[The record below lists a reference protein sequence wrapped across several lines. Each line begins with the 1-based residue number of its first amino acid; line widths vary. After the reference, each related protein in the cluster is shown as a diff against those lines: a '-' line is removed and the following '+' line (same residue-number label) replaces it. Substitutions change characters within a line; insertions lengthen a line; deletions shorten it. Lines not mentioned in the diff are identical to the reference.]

1 MFVGRSKRSPS
12 YGLPACRFSGKRHVV
27 QLKSDSHVCNR
38 SLLTFRFMRE
48 PGVIIGRVVETRPH
62 PYRQRIWLSTVDIGT
77 DCKPQIVWGGMPIV
91 RTGCLV
97 PVAQPGAWLPPT
109 LKKPEWYK
117 IRRRRYA
124 GEISDGMLCSL
135 AELGWDPSVTDWVAL
150 LDTSADLRVGRPL
163 EVKAP
168 VEDWQAIALR
178 IDACKAY
185 KLAASE
191 FEDSLCKFLASLVTL
206 DSRPLGWDARHDHPP
221 GWDPPQDAMLLPALA
236 GDAQ

>member
-1 MFVGRSKRSPS
+1 
-12 YGLPACRFSGKRHVV
+12 
-27 QLKSDSHVCNR
+27 
-38 SLLTFRFMRE
+38 MRE
-48 PGVIIGRVVETRPH
+48 PGVVIGRVVETRPH
-62 PYRQRIWLSTVDIGT
+62 PHRQRIWLSAVDIGT

-109 LKKPEWYK
+109 LKKPGWYK

-168 VEDWQAIALR
+168 VEDWQRIALR
-178 IDACKAY
+178 IDACEAY
-185 KLAASE
+185 KLAASA

-206 DSRPLGWDARHDHPP
+206 ASRPLGWDAPLEPAGTPGGQYWESVDRAYSP
-221 GWDPPQDAMLLPALA
+221 GWNNSLYQLGPSCPASGHDGRSWATPGSLSRRRSTQGPTTPA
-236 GDAQ
+236 DGRL